1 VSQAIPE
8 TSTQPPL
15 ENGAGPTRD
24 ETPLTLPTWQ
34 AQEILN
40 YLGQCPAGQ
49 VYPLLGYLLTAGTA
63 AEKA

>member
-1 VSQAIPE
+1 VSQVTPE
-8 TSTQPPL
+8 VSAAPL
-15 ENGAGPTRD
+15 VENGAELVRD
-24 ETPLTLPTWQ
+24 ETPLILPTWQ